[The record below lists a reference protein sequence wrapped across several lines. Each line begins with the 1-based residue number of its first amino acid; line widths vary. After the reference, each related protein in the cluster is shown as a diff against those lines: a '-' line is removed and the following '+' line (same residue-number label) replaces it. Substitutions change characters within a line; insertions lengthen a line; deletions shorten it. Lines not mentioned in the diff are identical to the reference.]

1 MNPSNCPS
9 PCWVIWG
16 IPSWTPP
23 VAPLSGTHY
32 LSLIPNTDPPW
43 TQQSIPQC
51 MTSRGTKSYSFLTGF
66 TLPDRGFWFAKD
78 SLSRC
83 EPTLLKS
90 SPYNIY
96 RVNEK
101 LLFLLQAYCSVMT
114 LFLYRPCCVIWKG
127 SKTPPGKMWS
137 ELNWPG
143 SSETLLSR
151 LTLYSCKVFSR
162 VLISAPFRLL

>member
-1 MNPSNCPS
+1 
-9 PCWVIWG
+9 
-16 IPSWTPP
+16 
-23 VAPLSGTHY
+23 
-32 LSLIPNTDPPW
+32 
-43 TQQSIPQC
+43 
-51 MTSRGTKSYSFLTGF
+51 MTSRGTKSHSFLTGF
-66 TLPDRGFWFAKD
+66 TLPDWGFWFAEH

-114 LFLYRPCCVIWKG
+114 LVSIQAMLFDLKRQQN
-127 SKTPPGKMWS
+127 SLRKMWS

-143 SSETLLSR
+143 SKETSLWR
-151 LTLYSCKVFSR
+151 LRLYSCKAFSR
-162 VLISAPFRLL
+162 VPILHLFACCNVSKSQHVALYKSPWFSLTHGHDCRLGLPLHSCLWNRNCWNHM